1 MFDICASGAMKKLW
15 LRDIVFFRSV
25 AQREYPKQDGPHDT
39 ETPFNPFSFPPKE
52 FTIQI
57 LSEKKSLAFQKHA
70 IFYDLPQIDP
80 ILFNLLVISS
90 NFSKFVLL
98 TLASSQL
105 MYIL

>member
-15 LRDIVFFRSV
+15 LRDIVFSFSSTEGIPKTGRSPRYRN
-25 AQREYPKQDGPHDT
+25 AFQPLQ
-39 ETPFNPFSFPPKE
+39 FPSKRIHHPD
-52 FTIQI
+52 II
-57 LSEKKSLAFQKHA
+57 GKKTLAFQKHA

-98 TLASSQL
+98 TLAS
-105 MYIL
+105 